1 VAQDDDIRFALSVI
15 DDNRRLIAAGKAY
28 RWDVVKWAVTLNV
41 ALAGA
46 SIALRQQHVEVSVLF
61 FFFAIGVAILA
72 ALLISEVTRRM
83 TVTRNDGVAPEQY
96 LIAHNIDVK
105 GIIGKEP
112 AREFGP
118 AHDKEELRFYIMIV
132 FASIVPAGLVWLVF
146 SCTALAGTSAP

>member
-61 FFFAIGVAILA
+61 FSSQS
-72 ALLISEVTRRM
+72 ALRSWPL
-83 TVTRNDGVAPEQY
+83 
-96 LIAHNIDVK
+96 
-105 GIIGKEP
+105 
-112 AREFGP
+112 
-118 AHDKEELRFYIMIV
+118 
-132 FASIVPAGLVWLVF
+132 
-146 SCTALAGTSAP
+146 C